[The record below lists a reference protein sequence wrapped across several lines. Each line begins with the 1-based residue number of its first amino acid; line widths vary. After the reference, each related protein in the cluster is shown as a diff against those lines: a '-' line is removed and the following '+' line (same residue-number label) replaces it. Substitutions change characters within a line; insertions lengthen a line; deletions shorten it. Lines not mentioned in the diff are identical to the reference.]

1 VLFATPP
8 LETLMI
14 PLRRLAGSY
23 AAERDIALPAVKT
36 LTVHPSTPSN
46 VADPPEETVTEP
58 DWPAEIPDIVVV
70 VIRPPLDMSAV
81 PPLNTL
87 ADTMPGVVPLLVAV
101 TVSPV
106 LSVIPESVV
115 PEAT

>member
-1 VLFATPP
+1 
-8 LETLMI
+8 M
-14 PLRRLAGSY
+14 
-23 AAERDIALPAVKT
+23 
-36 LTVHPSTPSN
+36 
-46 VADPPEETVTEP
+46 
-58 DWPAEIPDIVVV
+58 VVV
-70 VIRPPLDMSAV
+70 VIRPPPDMSAV

-106 LSVIPESVV
+106 LSVTPESVV